1 MNISIKDVSFEFVD
15 GLIIPTFEDGENNSA
30 ELDNILKV
38 TICSLGKGEL
48 IEVVTKDYDYY
59 SFPIKGGRLKALA
72 SDLQQ
77 VGIDASYIY
86 RNGVAK

>member
-1 MNISIKDVSFEFVD
+1 MVNIKENQ
-15 GLIIPTFEDGENNSA
+15 LILKGYIHKSVI

-38 TICSLGKGEL
+38 TICSLGKGGL